1 MSGSF
6 HKEKARV
13 VLTGGPGGG
22 KTTAAE
28 LLKREFREEVVL
40 VPEAATLLF
49 TGGFPRSKDPLILEA
64 TQKAIYE
71 VQKSLEDVQK
81 LHYPGRHLL
90 CDRGTLD
97 SAIYWPHGP
106 ENFLKNMGSNINAEL
121 NRYSAVVFFQS
132 AAVGNSAIDDG
143 NPVRN
148 ENLSEA
154 KELDRQLFEIWSK
167 HPNFYHIP
175 HENSF
180 FEKIKKAFHQ
190 IEKICKEY

>member
-6 HKEKARV
+6 HQAKGRI

-49 TGGFPRSKDPLILEA
+49 TGGFPRSNDPFILEA

-71 VQKSLEDVQK
+71 VQKSLEDVQNV
-81 LHYPGRHLL
+81 HFPGRYLL

-106 ENFLKNMGSNINAEL
+106 ENFLETMGSSIESEL

-132 AAVGNSAIDDG
+132 AAVGDSAIDDG

-148 ENLSEA
+148 ESLSEA
-154 KELDRQLFEIWSK
+154 KTLDQELFKIWSK
-167 HPNFYHIP
+167 HPNFHHIP
-175 HENSF
+175 HEKSF

-190 IEKICKEY
+190 IEKICKES